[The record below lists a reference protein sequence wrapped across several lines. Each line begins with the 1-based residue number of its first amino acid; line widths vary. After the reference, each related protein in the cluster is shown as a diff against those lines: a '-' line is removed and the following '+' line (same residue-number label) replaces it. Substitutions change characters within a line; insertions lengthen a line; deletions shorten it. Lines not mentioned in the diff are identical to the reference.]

1 MNRQSGVGDSKYVVF
16 RDPLLTDHVIRR
28 MRCAEKRLT
37 MGTLTSKLSFIVIV
51 AQQKL
56 YSEYRQRG
64 LANSKICSYFG
75 PLAYRSRDSALTQ

>member
-64 LANSKICSYFG
+64 LANSKYVVISA
-75 PLAYRSRDSALTQ
+75 PLLTRDSALTQ